1 MTRPII
7 GIIGKVQPQYEE
19 DIWHRIDE
27 DGNKNPYIINFILKS
42 NNDSQSCK
50 ISKEEEKR
58 VKKQDINFID
68 IKDKNILCE
77 VKSFQRLKIFEKDED
92 LFRSKKQLEYIIV
105 RIVTNYDNDIS
116 LDIAVWEKISKFL
129 YSLATHDRYRISRG
143 NIWNRIKGKYIK
155 EFYEILLLFY
165 KNKK

>member
-129 YSLATHDRYRISRG
+129 YSLATHDRY
-143 NIWNRIKGKYIK
+143 WV
-155 EFYEILLLFY
+155 
-165 KNKK
+165 

>member
-92 LFRSKKQLEYIIV
+92 LFRSKKQLEFIRV
-105 RIVTNYDNDIS
+105 RIIANYDNDIS
-116 LDIAVWEKISKFL
+116 LDIAV
-129 YSLATHDRYRISRG
+129 
-143 NIWNRIKGKYIK
+143 
-155 EFYEILLLFY
+155 
-165 KNKK
+165 

>member
-1 MTRPII
+1 MVDKVII
-7 GIIGKVQPQYEE
+7 GG
-19 DIWHRIDE
+19 IDE

-105 RIVTNYDNDIS
+105 RIVTNYDNYIS
-116 LDIAVWEKISKFL
+116 LDIAV
-129 YSLATHDRYRISRG
+129 
-143 NIWNRIKGKYIK
+143 
-155 EFYEILLLFY
+155 
-165 KNKK
+165 